1 MENLSVNRKINPGFY
16 GKLLVQARPVV
27 IKTEAENA
35 RALAIVEGLM
45 VKGNALTAEE
55 GALLELLSRLIADFE
70 ERYYQPER
78 AAPHGTFCR
87 AVLSGPP
94 GRIIMAMLALIASA
108 STVHAGERY
117 ALIVTG
123 ASGADAY
130 EQKYQTWRT
139 SFTAT
144 LVDGFKYDPQRII
157 TLAEREGP
165 GVQKATRE
173 NVQRSLGDLRKRLT
187 REDQLLVLLI
197 GHGTSLDG
205 DEAKFNLV
213 GPDLTAAEWTDLL
226 KPLPGRLVFV
236 NTTGASFPFLR
247 RVAARGRVVLTATDS
262 AAQQFETVFPEFFI
276 KAFADG
282 AADLDK
288 NGRVSVWEA
297 FTYASDGVRQWF
309 EQKGQL
315 PTERPLL
322 DDTGAGVGREAQN
335 PGTDGAVARIT
346 YLEPDAALALPADTA
361 LAVLVKRRAELESSL
376 EELKARK
383 ESTPPEQYD
392 AELEKL
398 LIEIA
403 RVGAQIRA
411 KS

>member
-1 MENLSVNRKINPGFY
+1 MTTRVLRISDC
-16 GKLLVQARPVV
+16 
-27 IKTEAENA
+27 
-35 RALAIVEGLM
+35 GLRI
-45 VKGNALTAEE
+45 
-55 GALLELLSRLIADFE
+55 ALL
-70 ERYYQPER
+70 
-78 AAPHGTFCR
+78 T
-87 AVLSGPP
+87 
-94 GRIIMAMLALIASA
+94 IIVALGSA
-108 STVHAGERY
+108 SSGVAGERY

-173 NVQRSLGDLRKRLT
+173 NVQRSLADLRKRLT

-236 NTTGASFPFLR
+236 NSTGASFPFLR

-276 KAFADG
+276 KAFADE

-335 PGTDGAVARIT
+335 PGTDGAVAKIT

-361 LAVLVKRRAELESSL
+361 LAVLVKRRAELEASL

-383 ESTPPEQYD
+383 ESTPPEQYE

-403 RVGAQIRA
+403 KVGAQIRA